1 MDGRE
6 IVRKASRRDRSVRY
20 SGDAFA
26 PARGTYLTAD
36 MKTFNFT
43 TQADSGYSPSPIER
57 VADLGS
63 LAPLVLAALWESSF
77 AFEAGPLS
85 TWNN

>member
-1 MDGRE
+1 MDGA
-6 IVRKASRRDRSVRY
+6 RKAPQRDRIVTS

-26 PARGTYLTAD
+26 PAGRTYLTANV
-36 MKTFNFT
+36 KTFNFT
-43 TQADSGYSPSPIER
+43 TLQDSGYSPSPVER

>member
-1 MDGRE
+1 MDG
-6 IVRKASRRDRSVRY
+6 VRKASQRDRAVSY

-26 PARGTYLTAD
+26 PAGRTYLTAD
-36 MKTFNFT
+36 VKRFNFT
-43 TQADSGYSPSPIER
+43 TREDSGYCPSAVER

-63 LAPLVLAALWESSF
+63 LGPLVLAALWESSF

>member
-1 MDGRE
+1 MDGA
-6 IVRKASRRDRSVRY
+6 RKASQRDRTVTY

-26 PARGTYLTAD
+26 PAPQTYLIAD
-36 MKTFNFT
+36 VKTFNFT
-43 TQADSGYSPSPIER
+43 TLEDSGYAPPPVER